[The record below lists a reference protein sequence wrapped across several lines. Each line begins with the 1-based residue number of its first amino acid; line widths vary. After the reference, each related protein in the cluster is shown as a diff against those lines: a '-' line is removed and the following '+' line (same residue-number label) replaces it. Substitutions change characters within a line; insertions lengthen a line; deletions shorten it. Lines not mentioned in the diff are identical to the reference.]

1 MGLELYAKIEP
12 FLGFEQ
18 EKQKLYQIYIDKLQ
32 SLGIK
37 NFLDLGCGSGTFM
50 QLALDKGLEPF
61 GIDLSTEM
69 VRRCQNKGLKAKA
82 IDICDM
88 QERFEAVT
96 AVFDV
101 LNYIEPKHL
110 ERFFDCIAKRLPIGG
125 YFLCDINT
133 LFGFEEIAQ
142 GSLILDQETVCIGI
156 DAEFDREKLMTKFIL
171 FEQKD
176 NCFTKSVDNIVQY
189 YHDVADLKKFALQL
203 VDIDLISLY
212 ADQSDKALLTFQK
225 GR

>member
-12 FLGFEQ
+12 YLGFED

-37 NFLDLGCGSGTFM
+37 NFLDLGCGSGVFM
-50 QLALDKGLEPF
+50 QLAIEKDMEPF
-61 GIDLSTEM
+61 GVDLSTEM
-69 VRRCQNKGLKAKA
+69 VRRCHEKGLHAKA
-82 IDICDM
+82 IDICALDG
-88 QERFEAVT
+88 EYPAVT

-101 LNYIEPKHL
+101 LNYIEPKNL
-110 ERFFDCIAKRLPIGG
+110 GRFFGCIAKNLQTGG

-142 GSLILDQETVCIGI
+142 GSLIIDQTNVCIGI
-156 DAEFDREKLMTKFIL
+156 DAEFDGEKLLTKIVL
-171 FEQKD
+171 FEQID
-176 NCFTKSVDNIVQY
+176 NCFQKSVDNIVQY

-212 ADQSDKALLTFQK
+212 ADQADKALLTFQK